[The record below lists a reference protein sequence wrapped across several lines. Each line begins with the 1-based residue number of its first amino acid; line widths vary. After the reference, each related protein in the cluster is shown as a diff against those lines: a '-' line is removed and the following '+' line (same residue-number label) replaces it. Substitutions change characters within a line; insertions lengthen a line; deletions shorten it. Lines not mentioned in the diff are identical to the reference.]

1 MSDREDHLKGLMLRG
16 LDGDAQAWRQLL
28 TEMGKHLRAFFSRR
42 LYDQGAVEAEDLV
55 QETLIAIH
63 AKRATWDPKQSFSA
77 WAYAVARYKLIDH
90 LRRTRRHKH
99 LPLEDAGVLFAD
111 TDVEEGATRGD
122 LRRVLSVLPE
132 RQRRLIEDV
141 KVNGA
146 SVAEAGAKLGYS
158 ETAAKVAIH
167 RSMKTLTANAAKQT
181 GSGSDAN

>member
-1 MSDREDHLKGLMLRG
+1 MSDREDHLKALMLRG
-16 LDGDAQAWRQLL
+16 LDGDAQAWRGLL
-28 TEMGKHLRAFFSRR
+28 TEMSKHLRAFFSRR
-42 LYDQGAVEAEDLV
+42 LYDGGADAEDLV

-77 WAYAVARYKLIDH
+77 WAYAIARYKLIDH

-111 TDVEEGATRGD
+111 TDVEEGATRSD
-122 LRRVLSVLPE
+122 LKRMLAILPE

-146 SVAEAGAKLGYS
+146 SVAEAAARLGYS

-167 RSMKTLTANAAKQT
+167 RSMKTLTASAGGAT
-181 GSGSDAN
+181 DED

>member
-16 LDGDAQAWRQLL
+16 LDGDAQAWRALL

-42 LYDQGAVEAEDLV
+42 LYDGGADTEDLV

-63 AKRATWDPKQSFSA
+63 AKRATWDPAQSFSA

-111 TDVEEGATRGD
+111 VDVEERVVKGD
-122 LRRVLSVLPE
+122 LKRVLSVLPE

-146 SVAEAGAKLGYS
+146 SVAEAAAKLGYS

-167 RSMKTLTANAAKQT
+167 RSMKTLSASVDGGKGAA
-181 GSGSDAN
+181 DEH